1 MTRKLAN
8 DCIEIWQAD
17 LNEYMFLKF
26 NSYFQVLSKEEKE
39 NANSFKMD
47 YHRKCYILSH
57 VILRLLLS
65 KYTGIIPELIEIHK
79 NKYGK
84 PFIKS
89 DKLKFNMSHSKG
101 KLAIAM
107 ASFEVGIDI
116 EYINPN
122 FDIYEIIDI
131 ALSES
136 EKLNIKKLEFSLQK
150 KQFYKYWTQKEAFL
164 KAMGT
169 GINMDLNKLEIPNNT
184 SDNNRISIY
193 KEKKWIIEPFN
204 SFNKDY
210 IGHIAYNDKNNK
222 IIQYYKVQL
231 SCVS

>member
-26 NSYFQVLSKEEKE
+26 NSCFLILSKEEKE
-39 NANSFKMD
+39 KANSFKMD

-65 KYTGIIPELIEIHK
+65 KYTSTIPELIEIYK

-89 DKLKFNMSHSKG
+89 DKLKFNISHSKD
-101 KLAIAM
+101 KLAIAI
-107 ASFEVGIDI
+107 ALFEVGIDI

-122 FDIYEIIDI
+122 FDICEIIDI
-131 ALSES
+131 KNPETQNTNLKFDFQEISKIYFSNSGMLLAAISE
-136 EKLNIKKLEFSLQK
+136 
-150 KQFYKYWTQKEAFL
+150 Y
-164 KAMGT
+164 
-169 GINMDLNKLEIPNNT
+169 
-184 SDNNRISIY
+184 
-193 KEKKWIIEPFN
+193 
-204 SFNKDY
+204 
-210 IGHIAYNDKNNK
+210 
-222 IIQYYKVQL
+222 
-231 SCVS
+231 

>member
-26 NSYFQVLSKEEKE
+26 NSCFQILSKEEKE

-89 DKLKFNMSHSKG
+89 DELKFNISHSKD

-131 ALSES
+131 TLSES
-136 EKLNIKKLEFSLQK
+136 EKLNIKKLEFSLQN
-150 KQFYKYWTQKEAFL
+150 KQFYKYWTQKEALL

-169 GINMDLNKLEIPNNT
+169 GINMDLNKLEIPNNI

-204 SFNKDY
+204 SFNKNY
-210 IGHIAYNDKNNK
+210 IGHIVYNGKNNK
-222 IIQYYKVQL
+222 IMQYYNCSKL
-231 SCVS
+231 